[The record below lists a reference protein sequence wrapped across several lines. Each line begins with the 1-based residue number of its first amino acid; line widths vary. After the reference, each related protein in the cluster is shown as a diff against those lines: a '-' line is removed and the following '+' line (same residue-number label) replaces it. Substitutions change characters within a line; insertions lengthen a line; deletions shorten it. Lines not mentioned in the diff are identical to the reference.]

1 MIAQLWSTKT
11 CIFYSIVIRRLKPA
25 TKKELNMRHKIPHQL
40 RKLCKPGH
48 IVSWKTKSRCFST
61 SRGIK
66 SQFKHQFKAHAARE
80 NPGISKSQRLQSEIK
95 NQVIKAQAARKD
107 QSISTSQGI
116 QSELKNQAIKQ
127 QAPREFEDPSIR
139 TSQDIKTDFKHQFK
153 AQAARKD
160 PSIKASQDIKTDFK
174 HQFKAQAARMDSSI
188 RTSQDIKTDFKHQFK
203 AQAARKDPSIR
214 TSQETRIKTTET
226 RPNRIKMENP
236 ANETHRPSSTLN
248 EPKAPISYGEN
259 IDYAI
264 RIVEHFVN
272 FLPGG
277 KFFS

>member
-1 MIAQLWSTKT
+1 
-11 CIFYSIVIRRLKPA
+11 
-25 TKKELNMRHKIPHQL
+25 MRHKIPHQL
-40 RKLCKPGH
+40 RKLCKSGH

-66 SQFKHQFKAHAARE
+66 SQFKHQVKAQAARE
-80 NPGISKSQRLQSEIK
+80 NPGISKSQGLQSEIK
-95 NQVIKAQAARKD
+95 NQVIKAQAVRKD

-116 QSELKNQAIKQ
+116 QLELKNQAIKV

-139 TSQDIKTDFKHQFK
+139 T
-153 AQAARKD
+153 
-160 PSIKASQDIKTDFK
+160 SQDIKTDFK

-226 RPNRIKMENP
+226 RPKKIKMENP

-248 EPKAPISYGEN
+248 EPKAPILYGEN

>member
-1 MIAQLWSTKT
+1 
-11 CIFYSIVIRRLKPA
+11 
-25 TKKELNMRHKIPHQL
+25 MRHKIPHQL
-40 RKLCKPGH
+40 RKLCKSGH

-66 SQFKHQFKAHAARE
+66 SQFKHQVKAQAARE
-80 NPGISKSQRLQSEIK
+80 NPGISKSQGLQSEIK
-95 NQVIKAQAARKD
+95 NQVIKAQAVRKD

-116 QSELKNQAIKQ
+116 QLELKNQAIKV

-139 TSQDIKTDFKHQFK
+139 T
-153 AQAARKD
+153 
-160 PSIKASQDIKTDFK
+160 SQDIKTDFK

-226 RPNRIKMENP
+226 RPKKIKMENP

-248 EPKAPISYGEN
+248 EPKAPILYGEN

-277 KFFS
+277 KFFSWWLFVLVN

>member
-1 MIAQLWSTKT
+1 
-11 CIFYSIVIRRLKPA
+11 
-25 TKKELNMRHKIPHQL
+25 MRHKIPHQL
-40 RKLCKPGH
+40 RKLCKSGH

-66 SQFKHQFKAHAARE
+66 SQFKHQVKAQAARE
-80 NPGISKSQRLQSEIK
+80 NPGISKSQGLQSEIK
-95 NQVIKAQAARKD
+95 NQVIKAQAVRKD

-116 QSELKNQAIKQ
+116 QLELKNQAIKV

-174 HQFKAQAARMDSSI
+174 HQFKAQAAR
-188 RTSQDIKTDFKHQFK
+188 
-203 AQAARKDPSIR
+203 KDPSIR

-236 ANETHRPSSTLN
+236 ANETHSPSSTLN
-248 EPKAPISYGEN
+248 EPKAPILYGEN

>member
-1 MIAQLWSTKT
+1 
-11 CIFYSIVIRRLKPA
+11 
-25 TKKELNMRHKIPHQL
+25 MRHKIPHQL
-40 RKLCKPGH
+40 RKLCKSGH

-66 SQFKHQFKAHAARE
+66 SQFKHQVKAQAARE
-80 NPGISKSQRLQSEIK
+80 NPGISKSQGLQSEIK
-95 NQVIKAQAARKD
+95 NQVIKAQAVRKD

-116 QSELKNQAIKQ
+116 QLELTNQAIKV
-127 QAPREFEDPSIR
+127 QAPKEFEDPSIR
-139 TSQDIKTDFKHQFK
+139 T
-153 AQAARKD
+153 
-160 PSIKASQDIKTDFK
+160 SQDIKTDFK

-226 RPNRIKMENP
+226 RPKKIKMENP

-248 EPKAPISYGEN
+248 EPKAPILYGEN

>member
-1 MIAQLWSTKT
+1 
-11 CIFYSIVIRRLKPA
+11 
-25 TKKELNMRHKIPHQL
+25 MRHKIPHQL

-66 SQFKHQFKAHAARE
+66 SQFKHQVKAQAARE
-80 NPGISKSQRLQSEIK
+80 NPGISKSQGLQSEIK
-95 NQVIKAQAARKD
+95 NQVIKAQAVRKD

-116 QSELKNQAIKQ
+116 QLELKNQAIKV

-139 TSQDIKTDFKHQFK
+139 T
-153 AQAARKD
+153 
-160 PSIKASQDIKTDFK
+160 SQDIKTDFK

-236 ANETHRPSSTLN
+236 ANDTHRPSSTLN
-248 EPKAPISYGEN
+248 EPKAPILYGEN

>member
-1 MIAQLWSTKT
+1 
-11 CIFYSIVIRRLKPA
+11 
-25 TKKELNMRHKIPHQL
+25 MRHKIPHQL

-66 SQFKHQFKAHAARE
+66 SQFKHQVKAQAARE
-80 NPGISKSQRLQSEIK
+80 NPGISKSQGLQSEIK
-95 NQVIKAQAARKD
+95 NQVIKAQAVRKD

-116 QSELKNQAIKQ
+116 QLELKNQTIKV

-174 HQFKAQAARMDSSI
+174 HQFKAQAAR
-188 RTSQDIKTDFKHQFK
+188 
-203 AQAARKDPSIR
+203 KDPSIR

-226 RPNRIKMENP
+226 RPNKIKMENP

-248 EPKAPISYGEN
+248 EPKAPILYGEN

>member
-1 MIAQLWSTKT
+1 
-11 CIFYSIVIRRLKPA
+11 
-25 TKKELNMRHKIPHQL
+25 MRHKIPHQL

-66 SQFKHQFKAHAARE
+66 SQFKHQVKAQAARE
-80 NPGISKSQRLQSEIK
+80 YPGISKSQGLQSEIK
-95 NQVIKAQAARKD
+95 NQVIKAQAVRKD

-116 QSELKNQAIKQ
+116 QLELKNQAIKV

>member
-1 MIAQLWSTKT
+1 
-11 CIFYSIVIRRLKPA
+11 
-25 TKKELNMRHKIPHQL
+25 MRHKIPHQL

-66 SQFKHQFKAHAARE
+66 SQFKHQVKAQAARE
-80 NPGISKSQRLQSEIK
+80 NPGISKSQGLQSEIK
-95 NQVIKAQAARKD
+95 NQVIKAQAVRKD
-107 QSISTSQGI
+107 QRISTSQGI
-116 QSELKNQAIKQ
+116 QLELTNQAIKV
-127 QAPREFEDPSIR
+127 QAPKEFEDPSIR

-214 TSQETRIKTTET
+214 TSQDIKTDFKHQFKAQAARKDPSIRTSQETRIKTTET

-248 EPKAPISYGEN
+248 EPKAPILYGEN

>member
-1 MIAQLWSTKT
+1 
-11 CIFYSIVIRRLKPA
+11 
-25 TKKELNMRHKIPHQL
+25 MRHKIPHQL

-66 SQFKHQFKAHAARE
+66 SQFKHQVKAQAARE
-80 NPGISKSQRLQSEIK
+80 NPGISKSQGLQSEVK
-95 NQVIKAQAARKD
+95 NQVIKAQAVRKD

-116 QSELKNQAIKQ
+116 QLELKNQAIKV

-174 HQFKAQAARMDSSI
+174 HQFKAQAAR
-188 RTSQDIKTDFKHQFK
+188 
-203 AQAARKDPSIR
+203 KDPSIR

-236 ANETHRPSSTLN
+236 ANETHSPSSTLN
-248 EPKAPISYGEN
+248 EPKAPILYGEN

>member
-1 MIAQLWSTKT
+1 
-11 CIFYSIVIRRLKPA
+11 
-25 TKKELNMRHKIPHQL
+25 MRHKIPHQL

-66 SQFKHQFKAHAARE
+66 SQFKHQIKAQAARE
-80 NPGISKSQRLQSEIK
+80 NPGISKSQGLQSEIK

-107 QSISTSQGI
+107 QSISTSQGT
-116 QSELKNQAIKQ
+116 QSELKNQAIKV
-127 QAPREFEDPSIR
+127 QAPREFEDPSKR
-139 TSQDIKTDFKHQFK
+139 T
-153 AQAARKD
+153 
-160 PSIKASQDIKTDFK
+160 SQDIKTDFK

-203 AQAARKDPSIR
+203 AQAAKMDSSIR

-226 RPNRIKMENP
+226 RPNKIKMENP
-236 ANETHRPSSTLN
+236 AIETHRPSSTLT
-248 EPKAPISYGEN
+248 EHKAPILYGEN

>member
-1 MIAQLWSTKT
+1 
-11 CIFYSIVIRRLKPA
+11 
-25 TKKELNMRHKIPHQL
+25 MRHKIPHQL

-66 SQFKHQFKAHAARE
+66 SQFKHQVKAQATRE
-80 NPGISKSQRLQSEIK
+80 NPGISKSQGLQSEIK
-95 NQVIKAQAARKD
+95 NQVIKAQAVRKD

-116 QSELKNQAIKQ
+116 QLELKNQAIKV

-139 TSQDIKTDFKHQFK
+139 TNQDIKTDFKHQFK

-160 PSIKASQDIKTDFK
+160 PSIKA
-174 HQFKAQAARMDSSI
+174 
-188 RTSQDIKTDFKHQFK
+188 SQDIKTDFKHQFK

-248 EPKAPISYGEN
+248 EPKAPILYGEN

>member
-1 MIAQLWSTKT
+1 
-11 CIFYSIVIRRLKPA
+11 
-25 TKKELNMRHKIPHQL
+25 MRHKIPHQL
-40 RKLCKPGH
+40 RKLCKSGH

-66 SQFKHQFKAHAARE
+66 SQFKHQVKAQAARE
-80 NPGISKSQRLQSEIK
+80 NPGISKSQGLQSEIK
-95 NQVIKAQAARKD
+95 NQVIKAQAVRKD

-116 QSELKNQAIKQ
+116 QLELTNQAIKV
-127 QAPREFEDPSIR
+127 QAPKEFEDPSIR
-139 TSQDIKTDFKHQFK
+139 T
-153 AQAARKD
+153 
-160 PSIKASQDIKTDFK
+160 SQDIKTDFK

-236 ANETHRPSSTLN
+236 ANETHSPSSTLN
-248 EPKAPISYGEN
+248 EPKAPILYGEN

>member
-1 MIAQLWSTKT
+1 
-11 CIFYSIVIRRLKPA
+11 
-25 TKKELNMRHKIPHQL
+25 MRHKIPHQL
-40 RKLCKPGH
+40 RKLCKSGH

-66 SQFKHQFKAHAARE
+66 SQFKHQVKAQAARE
-80 NPGISKSQRLQSEIK
+80 NPGISKSQGLQSEIK
-95 NQVIKAQAARKD
+95 NQVIKAQAVRKD

-116 QSELKNQAIKQ
+116 QLELKNQAIKV

-174 HQFKAQAARMDSSI
+174 HQFKAQAAR
-188 RTSQDIKTDFKHQFK
+188 
-203 AQAARKDPSIR
+203 KDPSIR

-226 RPNRIKMENP
+226 RPKKIKMENP

-248 EPKAPISYGEN
+248 EPKAPILYGEN

>member
-1 MIAQLWSTKT
+1 
-11 CIFYSIVIRRLKPA
+11 
-25 TKKELNMRHKIPHQL
+25 MRHKIPHQL
-40 RKLCKPGH
+40 RKLCKSGH

-66 SQFKHQFKAHAARE
+66 SQFKHQVKAQAARE
-80 NPGISKSQRLQSEIK
+80 NPGISKSQGLQSEIK
-95 NQVIKAQAARKD
+95 NQVIKAQAVRKD

-116 QSELKNQAIKQ
+116 QLELTNQAIKV
-127 QAPREFEDPSIR
+127 QAPKEFEDPSIR

-160 PSIKASQDIKTDFK
+160 PSIKASQDIKP
-174 HQFKAQAARMDSSI
+174 
-188 RTSQDIKTDFKHQFK
+188 DFKHQFK

-248 EPKAPISYGEN
+248 EPKAPILYGEN

>member
-1 MIAQLWSTKT
+1 
-11 CIFYSIVIRRLKPA
+11 
-25 TKKELNMRHKIPHQL
+25 MRHKIPHQL
-40 RKLCKPGH
+40 RKLCKSGH

-66 SQFKHQFKAHAARE
+66 SQFKHQVKAQAARE
-80 NPGISKSQRLQSEIK
+80 NPGISKSQGLQSEIK
-95 NQVIKAQAARKD
+95 NQVIKAQAVRKD

-116 QSELKNQAIKQ
+116 QLELTNQAIKV
-127 QAPREFEDPSIR
+127 QAPKEFEDPSIR

-174 HQFKAQAARMDSSI
+174 HQFKAQAAR
-188 RTSQDIKTDFKHQFK
+188 
-203 AQAARKDPSIR
+203 KDPSIR

-226 RPNRIKMENP
+226 RPNKIKMENP

-248 EPKAPISYGEN
+248 EPKAPILYGEN

>member
-1 MIAQLWSTKT
+1 
-11 CIFYSIVIRRLKPA
+11 
-25 TKKELNMRHKIPHQL
+25 MRHKIPHQL
-40 RKLCKPGH
+40 RKLCKSGH

-66 SQFKHQFKAHAARE
+66 SQFKHQVKAQAARE
-80 NPGISKSQRLQSEIK
+80 NPGISKSQGLQSEIK
-95 NQVIKAQAARKD
+95 NQVIKAQAVRKD

-116 QSELKNQAIKQ
+116 QLELKNQAIKV

-139 TSQDIKTDFKHQFK
+139 T
-153 AQAARKD
+153 
-160 PSIKASQDIKTDFK
+160 SQDIKTDFK

-226 RPNRIKMENP
+226 RPNKIKMENP

-248 EPKAPISYGEN
+248 EPKAPILYGEN

>member
-1 MIAQLWSTKT
+1 
-11 CIFYSIVIRRLKPA
+11 
-25 TKKELNMRHKIPHQL
+25 MRHKIPHQL
-40 RKLCKPGH
+40 RKLCKSGH

-66 SQFKHQFKAHAARE
+66 SQFKHQVKAQAARE
-80 NPGISKSQRLQSEIK
+80 NPGISKSQGLQSEIK
-95 NQVIKAQAARKD
+95 NQVIKAQAVRKD

-116 QSELKNQAIKQ
+116 QLELKNQAIKV

-139 TSQDIKTDFKHQFK
+139 T
-153 AQAARKD
+153 
-160 PSIKASQDIKTDFK
+160 SQDIKTDFK

-236 ANETHRPSSTLN
+236 ANETHSPSSTLN
-248 EPKAPISYGEN
+248 EPKAPILYGEN